1 MSETSAN
8 ASAIAQTLQL
18 VEEITK
24 APGARPQVSEV
35 GRVLE
40 VGVGVAIVSGLAHA
54 LAEEMVVF
62 ASGGAGIVSDLEPG
76 RLGVILLCPA
86 DGLAVGDDVH
96 RTGEVVSVPVGDA
109 LLGRIVDLYVMSATR
124 PLFAGLDPSK
134 RNEEELKAGKE
145 AYLKGL
151 AQLEHF
157 MDQGPCAVGGNLGYA
172 DCAMLPCLQLM
183 GIIAARHDIAD
194 PYAGLPKLSAWWQH
208 MRTLPASR
216 GFIERYQAAI
226 TDFFQ
231 GRR

>member
-1 MSETSAN
+1 MKLYGS
-8 ASAIAQTLQL
+8 L
-18 VEEITK
+18 VS
-24 APGARPQVSEV
+24 PYVAR
-35 GRVLE
+35 
-40 VGVGVAIVSGLAHA
+40 IA
-54 LAEEMVVF
+54 LAAELK
-62 ASGGAGIVSDLEPG
+62 GISLEPQPPPG
-76 RLGVILLCPA
+76 GGLKSAEFLALNPIGKMPALSVGDECLAESMVIMDYLEDAYPAPALLPA
-86 DGLAVGDDVH
+86 DALSRAKA
-96 RTGEVVSVPVGDA
+96 R
-109 LLGRIVDLYVMSATR
+109 LLGRIIDLYVMSATR

-172 DCAMLPCLQLM
+172 DCAMLQCLQLM

>member
-1 MSETSAN
+1 MKLYGSLVSPYVARIALVAELKGISLDLQPPPGGSLKSA
-8 ASAIAQTLQL
+8 
-18 VEEITK
+18 EF
-24 APGARPQVSEV
+24 
-35 GRVLE
+35 
-40 VGVGVAIVSGLAHA
+40 LALNPIGKMPA
-54 LAEEMVVF
+54 LSIGDECLAESMV
-62 ASGGAGIVSDLEPG
+62 IMDYLEDAYP
-76 RLGVILLCPA
+76 VPPLLPA
-86 DGLAVGDDVH
+86 DALSRAKA
-96 RTGEVVSVPVGDA
+96 R

-145 AYLKGL
+145 AYLKAL

-208 MRTLPASR
+208 MQTLPASR
-216 GFIERYQAAI
+216 GFIERYQVAI

>member
-1 MSETSAN
+1 MKLYGSLVSPYVARIALVAELKGISLDLQPPPGGSLKSA
-8 ASAIAQTLQL
+8 
-18 VEEITK
+18 EF
-24 APGARPQVSEV
+24 
-35 GRVLE
+35 
-40 VGVGVAIVSGLAHA
+40 LALNPIGKMPA
-54 LAEEMVVF
+54 LSIGDECLAESMV
-62 ASGGAGIVSDLEPG
+62 IMDYLEDAYP
-76 RLGVILLCPA
+76 VPPLLPA
-86 DGLAVGDDVH
+86 DALSRAKA
-96 RTGEVVSVPVGDA
+96 R

-145 AYLKGL
+145 AYLKAL

-157 MDQGPCAVGGNLGYA
+157 MNQGPCAVGGNLGYA

-208 MRTLPASR
+208 MQTLPASR